1 MNGVILILYVVDKG
15 CFLLVMTRCL
25 HLLRLRDI
33 SQVAAQLTSLFKS
46 LCNIEASSLER

>member
-1 MNGVILILYVVDKG
+1 MILYVVDKG
-15 CFLLVMTRCL
+15 CFLLVITSYRCS

-46 LCNIEASSLER
+46 SCNIEASSLERIAL